1 MKNTFFVTAS
11 IACGK
16 STFLEIANSMGYKT
30 LSADEMAHQI
40 LDESAKFIAELFEN
54 SALIKEDKIDRKALG
69 ALVFNDKN
77 AKKKLEAFM
86 HPKIKERLLEKI
98 QFLEQ
103 KNKPFFIELPLF
115 FENNNYKNLGKSI
128 LIYASKEQSLERL
141 MQRDKLSK
149 EEALKRIEAQMD
161 IEKKVSL
168 ADFVVKNTSS
178 YADFRQECIKVIQNI
193 SKGKV

>member
-16 STFLEIANSMGYKT
+16 STFIEIANSMGYQSI
-30 LSADEMAHQI
+30 SADEVAHQI
-40 LDESAKFIAELFEN
+40 LDEFAKELTELFEN
-54 SALIKEDKIDRKALG
+54 KALIKENKIDRKALG
-69 ALVFNDKN
+69 SLVFNDKN
-77 AKKKLEAFM
+77 AKKKLEDFM

-103 KNKPFFIELPLF
+103 KNKPFFVELPLF
-115 FENNNYKNLGKSI
+115 FESDNYKNLGKSI
-128 LIYASKEQSLERL
+128 LIYASKEQSLKRL

-161 IEKKVSL
+161 IEKKVPL
-168 ADFVVKNTSS
+168 ADFVVKNTNS
-178 YADFRQECIKVIQNI
+178 YADFRKECIKLIQDI